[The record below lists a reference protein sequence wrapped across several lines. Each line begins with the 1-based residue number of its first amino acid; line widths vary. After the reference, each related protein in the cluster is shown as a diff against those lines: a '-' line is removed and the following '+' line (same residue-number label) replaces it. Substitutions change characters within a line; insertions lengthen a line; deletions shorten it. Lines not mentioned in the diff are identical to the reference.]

1 MTKQFIPLQFTSRAV
16 EQNIRGIC
24 AVHGVPFAELEVG
37 MNLHCV
43 LVPAGTLDPTKLDI
57 GAKNTFENPSR
68 RLEDACH
75 AYIEGFAFAQEGLGL
90 GTRLPCWWKDPQHP
104 LNIKSAELKRRAQ
117 LREIGAGD
125 LLVAS
130 PDRVLKTSDTMR
142 E

>member
-57 GAKNTFENPSR
+57 GADKTFENPSK
-68 RLEDACH
+68 RLDGACYS
-75 AYIEGFAFAQEGLGL
+75 YIEGFAFAQEGLGL
-90 GTRLPCWWKDPQHP
+90 GTRLPESWQDPKHP
-104 LNIKSAELKRRAQ
+104 LNVKSAEWKRHAQ
-117 LREIGAGD
+117 LREVGAGD

-130 PDRVLKTSDTMR
+130 PDRVLQTSDTMR